1 MIAAQGRFSRC
12 RLRPWLAALASWRPR
27 ARAFRGDAGG
37 AAIRTCAQIDESFR
51 KCKKTLPRHILAPAG
66 PRLAP
71 AFPAVACGGD
81 GGSEAPHSRREQRS
95 PAAVTR
101 RCFGVDK
108 NPIYAVHNVRPV
120 RTRSAPRRPR
130 RGRTGTPPH
139 SDRTSAAFCVCSRM
153 PSWGYR
159 TVAARCKGT
168 QAHTDFSLGTV
179 RQSTG
184 GARAGTQPRPPAGYT
199 AAERRT
205 SCSPRARG
213 VAPRGLAARPAQTEE
228 PQC

>member
-1 MIAAQGRFSRC
+1 VPSAAVARC
-12 RLRPWLAALASWRPR
+12 FGELASARKGFPRRRWWRGNSNMCPDQR
-27 ARAFRGDAGG
+27 QFSEM
-37 AAIRTCAQIDESFR
+37 QKNEVH
-51 KCKKTLPRHILAPAG
+51 KHPLAPLG

-71 AFPAVACGGD
+71 AFPAVACSGD
-81 GGSEAPHSRREQRS
+81 GWCEAPHSRREQRS

-101 RCFGVDK
+101 RCFCVDK

-130 RGRTGTPPH
+130 RGRTGTSPH

-184 GARAGTQPRPPAGYT
+184 GARAGTQPRPPARYT
-199 AAERRT
+199 AAEWRT
-205 SCSPRARG
+205 SCSPRARA